1 MPNYRTRMLPSGFAP
16 FLLAFAPL
24 FRSRVW
30 GYVQVLLLAAIL
42 APGKRTVCSVLRV
55 AGLGGEKHFQNYHRV
70 LNRVRWSGRAAS
82 RILLGLLVPAFAPTG
97 PILVG
102 LDDTIERRWG
112 RKIQARGI
120 YRDPVRSS
128 HSHLVKASGLRW
140 LSLMLLVQIPWAGR
154 VWALPFLT
162 VLAPSERYHQKRH
175 RRHKTLVNWG
185 RQMLLQLRRW
195 LPERP
200 IVLVVDSGYAA
211 LDFLGC
217 LTSQRRPITCITRLR
232 LDAQL
237 YAPAPPRRKGQIGR
251 PRRKG
256 RRLPSLQQRV
266 TDRKTKWSKVT
277 VPHWYGAGPRTI
289 QVATGTAVW
298 YRVGLP
304 VVPLRWILIRDPQQ
318 QFRPQA
324 LLSTDLEVTPGQA
337 VQWFVLRWQLET
349 TWAEVRAKLGVES
362 QRQGSDLAIARTTPC
377 LLALF
382 SVVTLW
388 ATDLHKRG
396 QLQARLSA
404 WYRKPQL
411 TFSDTIAAVRQQLWT
426 GSLFAWLSPSQDPL
440 ETSRLLFQH
449 VTETLCYAA

>member
-1 MPNYRTRMLPSGFAP
+1 MLPCGFAP
-16 FLLAFAPL
+16 LLLAFAPL
-24 FRSRVW
+24 FRARLW
-30 GYVQVLLLAAIL
+30 ERAQLLLLGAIL
-42 APGKRTVCSVLRV
+42 TPGQRTICSVLRV
-55 AGLGGEKHFQNYHRV
+55 VGLNGETHFQNYHRV
-70 LNRVRWSGRAAS
+70 LNRACWSSRAAS
-82 RILLGLLVPAFAPTG
+82 RILLGLLVQAFAPSG

-112 RKIQARGI
+112 KKIQARGI

-128 HSHLVKASGLRW
+128 RSHFVKTSGLRW
-140 LSLMLLVQIPWAGR
+140 LSLMLLVEIPWAGR
-154 VWALPFLT
+154 VWALPFFT

-175 RRHKTLVNWG
+175 QRHKTLVDWG
-185 RQMLLQLRRW
+185 RQMVLQLRRW
-195 LPERP
+195 LPERSL
-200 IVLVVDSGYAA
+200 VLVVDSGYAA

-217 LTSQRRPITCITRLR
+217 LTNQRRPITCITRLR

-256 RRLPSLQQRV
+256 ARLPSLQRRLA
-266 TDRKTKWSKVT
+266 DRKTLWHRIT
-277 VPHWYGAGPRTI
+277 VPHWYSEGPRTI

-304 VVPLRWILIRDPQQ
+304 VVPIRWILIRDPQQ

-324 LLSTDLEVTPGQA
+324 LLSTHLEVVPQQA

-349 TWAEVRAKLGVES
+349 SFAEVRAKLGVET
-362 QRQGSDLAIARTTPC
+362 QRQWSDLAIARTTPC

-382 SVVTLW
+382 SLVTLL
-388 ATDLHKRG
+388 ANNLHQRG
-396 QLQARLSA
+396 KLLPRQSA

-411 TFSDTIAAVRQQLWT
+411 TFSDAIAAVRQSLWAC
-426 GSLFAWLSPSQDPL
+426 SLFAWSPPTQDQIKIP
-440 ETSRLLFQH
+440 SLLFQRL
-449 VTETLCYAA
+449 TEALCYAA